1 MKARAGDIERVAK
14 AIVEAVKKQGFV
26 KPRATD
32 EAIQRRIVQLIQAT
46 IVGEQELE
54 REAERFAETHA
65 RELVGMDRRKVVLG
79 IKARMAKERNFPL

>member
-14 AIVEAVKKQGFV
+14 AIVEAVRKQGFV
-26 KPRATD
+26 KPKVTD
-32 EAIQRRIVQLIQAT
+32 EAIQRRIVQLIHAT
-46 IVGEQELE
+46 IVGEEELE
-54 REAERFAETHA
+54 REAERFAQTHA